1 MPEKAYTSIGKP
13 HANPTIGLQCETAG
27 SAAPPAASCKN
38 RRRGSF
44 IMSSPNSRVVHTDV
58 MEYPRQTAG
67 VRLWQVEDMY
77 GQAKG
82 DSILFKHRAGYCY
95 RSFLAKLESLK
106 ADVVTLLSQCESAGK
121 SEKDALVTFDPD
133 KSGKARN
140 IPSFGILQF
149 KVPTG
154 A

>member
-1 MPEKAYTSIGKP
+1 MLWNIRGR
-13 HANPTIGLQCETAG
+13 
-27 SAAPPAASCKN
+27 PPASDYGKSKICMAK
-38 RRRGSF
+38 RKATAF
-44 IMSSPNSRVVHTDV
+44 SSSTVQATVTD
-58 MEYPRQTAG
+58 
-67 VRLWQVEDMY
+67 
-77 GQAKG
+77 
-82 DSILFKHRAGYCY
+82 
-95 RSFLAKLESLK
+95 SFLAKLESLK